1 MTDLRHF
8 RNVISV
14 TVFVLLATILSA
26 YTVYADDN
34 VSGNPEGVTATADI
48 TVRYVLNE
56 EAQEKTTPEECTFT
70 LKAAAKNTPMPDNK
84 IGGKKSITLSNP
96 GTISFGTIKYSV
108 PDVYAYK
115 VTRSISPKS
124 SKSIKKD
131 TSEYDVLVLALSD
144 GTSKIITKK
153 VGEDGKSDLVFT
165 DTIKKTKKPHS
176 WTSVLTGDFTDGKTA
191 LIAFTTLIT
200 ALMLLFFLLIVRPYN
215 RKLEE
220 LEEEIRK
227 LKE

>member
-1 MTDLRHF
+1 MIDLRHF

-14 TVFVLLATILSA
+14 TVFVLLATLLSA
-26 YTVYADDN
+26 YTIYADDN
-34 VSGNPEGVTATADI
+34 VSGNPECVTATADI

-56 EAQEKTTPEECTFT
+56 APGKPTPEECNFT

-96 GTISFGTIKYSV
+96 GTASFGTIKYSV

-176 WTSVLTGDFTDGKTA
+176 WTSVLTGDFKDGKTA